1 MLRCRFLLFTYQYWS
16 KPVPHVC
23 FYMIAVL
30 TYHIPLD
37 LQYPIMSIRRL
48 CHPQSNLLMWFQKRL
63 GGDVLEIFPS
73 ENLPK
78 KILRRYFFFWEK
90 KIKSFILNPR
100 LKKKI
105 SLTLKTVN
113 KLVFPHA
120 PSPAIT
126 SLNLSISSFA
136 VILEIEILRW
146 LQPIYFLFLLFA
158 IANRLPVLKVPMY

>member
-1 MLRCRFLLFTYQYWS
+1 
-16 KPVPHVC
+16 
-23 FYMIAVL
+23 MIAVL

-136 VILEIEILRW
+136 VMTKTLKIKILGW
-146 LQPIYFLFLLFA
+146 LQLAIYFLFLFYA
-158 IANRLPVLKVPMY
+158 IANRLPVLRAK